1 MSNVSVNMS
10 KTTISIKGLD
20 AFRETLEELGGD
32 FKKAIREG
40 ARKAGKEIE
49 KEANAEAKSRGW
61 TEDKYYDVK
70 ERKASRGSDTS
81 VGIKVGTLEVKGVPS
96 LQAGS
101 RPKNKIKWYKEQGDR
116 YYVRFPEYGKLK
128 QPPQPLL
135 IPIFESKKPVIEQY
149 IKQKL
154 QKAIDKAN
162 KKK

>member
-20 AFRETLEELGGD
+20 EFRETLEELGGD

-61 TEDKYYDVK
+61 SEDKYYDVK

-81 VGIKVGTLEVKGVPS
+81 VAINKRGIAPK
-96 LQAGS
+96 
-101 RPKNKIKWYKEQGDR
+101 KNKIKWYKEQGDR

-135 IPIFESKKPVIEQY
+135 IPIFESKKTVIEQY
-149 IKQKL
+149 IKEGL

>member
-1 MSNVSVNMS
+1 MSGVSR
-10 KTTISIKGLD
+10 KTSISIQGLD
-20 AFRETLEELGGD
+20 EFRKTLEELGGD
-32 FKKAIREG
+32 FKKAIKAG
-40 ARKAGKEIE
+40 ARKAGNEIA

-70 ERKASRGSDTS
+70 EKKSSKGSDTS
-81 VGIKVGTLEVKGVPS
+81 VAIKVGTLEVSGTGAPS
-96 LQAGS
+96 
-101 RPKNKIKWYKEQGDR
+101 KNKIIWYKKKGDR

-135 IPIFESKKPVIEQY
+135 IPIFESKKTVIEQY
-149 IKQKL
+149 IKESL

>member
-20 AFRETLEELGGD
+20 EFRETLEELGGD

-61 TEDKYYDVK
+61 SEDKYYDVK

-81 VGIKVGTLEVKGVPS
+81 VAIKVGTLEGKRGIAPK
-96 LQAGS
+96 
-101 RPKNKIKWYKEQGDR
+101 KNKIKWYKEQGDR

-135 IPIFESKKPVIEQY
+135 IPIFESKKTVIEEY
-149 IKQKL
+149 IEQKL

>member
-1 MSNVSVNMS
+1 MSGVSR
-10 KTTISIKGLD
+10 KTSISIQGLD
-20 AFRETLEELGGD
+20 EFRKTLEELGGD
-32 FKKAIREG
+32 FKKAIKTG
-40 ARKAGKEIE
+40 AKKAGNEIA

-70 ERKASRGSDTS
+70 EKKSSKGSDTS
-81 VGIKVGTLEVKGVPS
+81 VAIKVGTLEVSGTGAS
-96 LQAGS
+96 S
-101 RPKNKIKWYKEQGDR
+101 KNKIIWYKKNGDR

-135 IPIFESKKPVIEQY
+135 IPIFESKKTVIEQY
-149 IKQKL
+149 IKEGL